1 MCTHIVK
8 GKIRKSKIS
17 IGKYAE
23 LSGNLGVP
31 KDAIFITDDNLASIY
46 QEFLTGKQTIVVK
59 NGEKNKN
66 LSTMDMIYDQ
76 LIEMGA
82 DRRSFIIGFGGGMV
96 TDIAGFAA
104 STYMRGINFGFVPT
118 SLLAMVDASIG
129 GKNGVNHRMYKNMI
143 GNFNQPE
150 FVLIDQSFLDTLPD
164 EEYINGMAE
173 AIKHLLIADKK
184 GFGYYSENTA
194 EFLDKNTEKL
204 SSFLCSQTKIKV
216 DIVNRDEKESGE
228 RKKLNFGHTFGHAI
242 EKLSGLKHG
251 FAVSVGM
258 VIAAK
263 ISEKLGFLS
272 LNDVEII
279 KNTLIKTG
287 LPVNTDLPS
296 DKILETMQKDK
307 KKHGDS
313 IDFVALEEIGKAK
326 IVSMKIEEL
335 SKIFHEIF

>member
-150 FVLIDQSFLDTLPD
+150 FVLIDSRFLDTLPD

-184 GFGYYSENTA
+184 GFEYYSENTA
-194 EFLDKNTEKL
+194 EFLDKNREKL

-216 DIVNRDEKESGE
+216 DIVNRDEKEAGE